1 MVPQAG
7 PASGQPGLVSWSF
20 PVFLRNTCCR
30 VGRVGIPH
38 ASNSSEE
45 MTVTQINKQTL
56 RALAQQ
62 QRMCAETR
70 LERWNRGM
78 EFWLR
83 WSAVLKAATQ
93 VRSHTLRKLG
103 VAIYLSC
110 LLGHPFSSVSLFLP
124 LPQRV
129 SDNSGLAMLDS
140 KSSLSHGLSRHLCLL
155 SAACEGNDDKGPQ
168 ASSLLVPEV
177 TARTRVLNRR
187 GVLSPFW
194 GVPGKKPVSSR
205 TRHPV
210 VGRTVCPTPDARH
223 PLLEKQVSS
232 ATKADN

>member
-1 MVPQAG
+1 
-7 PASGQPGLVSWSF
+7 
-20 PVFLRNTCCR
+20 
-30 VGRVGIPH
+30 
-38 ASNSSEE
+38 
-45 MTVTQINKQTL
+45 
-56 RALAQQ
+56 
-62 QRMCAETR
+62 
-70 LERWNRGM
+70 M

-140 KSSLSHGLSRHLCLL
+140 KSSLTSLTMALYICLIL
-155 SAACEGNDDKGPQ
+155 AVCEGKDDKGPQ

-177 TARTRVLNRR
+177 TARI
-187 GVLSPFW
+187 
-194 GVPGKKPVSSR
+194 
-205 TRHPV
+205 
-210 VGRTVCPTPDARH
+210 
-223 PLLEKQVSS
+223 
-232 ATKADN
+232 